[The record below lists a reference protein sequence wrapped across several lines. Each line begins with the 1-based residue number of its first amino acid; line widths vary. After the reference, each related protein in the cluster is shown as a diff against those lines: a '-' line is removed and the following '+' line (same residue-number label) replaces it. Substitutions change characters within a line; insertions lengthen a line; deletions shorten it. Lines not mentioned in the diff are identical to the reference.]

1 MEIPI
6 VKTAYKKTFT
16 FSFHSTLPTL
26 LRKFV
31 NAQPLY
37 IKHLELDIQKIPM
50 AHGCPG
56 IHSEGGKAGASKR
69 GVET

>member
-1 MEIPI
+1 MGIPI
-6 VKTAYKKTFT
+6 AKAAYKKTFT
-16 FSFHSTLPTL
+16 FSFQSTLPTL

-56 IHSEGGKAGASKR
+56 IHSEGGVVGAS
-69 GVET
+69 